1 MAGQSLCRE
10 GKTADSSLA
19 PPPPFSSLLLPP
31 LTLLAAMAA
40 DAVPREIPKKVSISL
55 AVLVDL

>member
-1 MAGQSLCRE
+1 MIWLVSHYAEKGKLQTLLSL
-10 GKTADSSLA
+10 
-19 PPPPFSSLLLPP
+19 LLLPP